1 MARDFS
7 HICMPPSHA
16 AALYTPPPMATE
28 ASGMPIQKIACKEG
42 GAPND
47 PRCNCTSPETNQT
60 TQLGWHITVS
70 AYAEN
75 TLCLHAR
82 VCIFITRT
90 IPTEPVP
97 SPARPVDPRAHLP
110 LTTCTPQALLLRSK
124 APPITVALIRPRPSL
139 LLRSGAPPIIAADP
153 SLRLT
158 PASLVSRTPH
168 QCSNKDLTRG

>member
-1 MARDFS
+1 
-7 HICMPPSHA
+7 MPPSHA

-28 ASGMPIQKIACKEG
+28 ASGMPIQKIACKE

-82 VCIFITRT
+82 VCVYSSPGPFR
-90 IPTEPVP
+90 P
-97 SPARPVDPRAHLP
+97 SPCPPQPDLLTHGAHLP
-110 LTTCTPQALLLRSK
+110 LTTCTPQVLLFRSNV
-124 APPITVALIRPRPSL
+124 PPITVALIRPRPSL